1 MTYINDFFW
10 AVQHPRNDF
19 NIIMILKSL
28 LNDAERESRYREEME
43 TVH

>member
-1 MTYINDFFW
+1 MTFSGLYNI
-10 AVQHPRNDF
+10 PENDF